1 MNDCR
6 HIGIPSCH
14 SFFLFEPIVF
24 LTPPLSFGLL
34 LRRQAESS
42 NVMTVALLL
51 FKLENKEKLD
61 KEF

>member
-1 MNDCR
+1 MIVGTSEFP
-6 HIGIPSCH
+6 HVIL
-14 SFFLFEPIVF
+14 FFLFEPIVF

-42 NVMTVALLL
+42 NVMTVVLLL